1 MNNGQLI
8 IVSGPSGSGKDT
20 VLAEVFKKHP
30 EIRFSISSITR
41 DMREGEVQD
50 GKYHFISK
58 EEFEEALKNGE
69 KLEHNVYLGNY
80 YGTPKAP
87 VDKAIENDEDII
99 VEVDINGARKV
110 RSVYPK
116 AISVFIMPPS
126 FEVLKN
132 RLSSRGTET
141 KEQIEGRLKIAID
154 EIKEA
159 KDYDYIVI
167 NDELSEAVKDLI
179 AIIVSDRSKKERKIN
194 IINEVLKDAE
204 SRNW

>member
-1 MNNGQLI
+1 MNNGQVI

-20 VLAEVFKKHP
+20 VLSEVFKLHP
-30 EIRFSISSITR
+30 EIKLSISSITR

-58 EEFEEALKNGE
+58 AEFEEALNKGE
-69 KLEHNVYLGNY
+69 MLEYNIYLDNY
-80 YGTPKAP
+80 YGTPRGP
-87 VDKAIENDEDII
+87 VDEAISNDTDIVI
-99 VEVDINGARKV
+99 EVDINGARAVKKA
-110 RSVYPK
+110 YPD
-116 AISVFIMPPS
+116 AVSVFIMPPS

-132 RLSSRGTET
+132 RLSGRGTET

-154 EIKEA
+154 EIAIAKE
-159 KDYDYIVI
+159 YDYIVV
-167 NDELSEAVKDLI
+167 NDDLFEAVQDVI
-179 AIIVSDRSKKERKIN
+179 AIIVSNRSKKERKIN